1 MDINS
6 SYIDPNDPLLQ
17 QPSLATGQFK
27 SSGWDPFGVN
37 GDAKNNLQ
45 TGQTSSKVF
54 KRSSNLKKQKKGDK
68 KNKALELAERGY
80 KRHMAQL
87 EADKKRDRNLRMA
100 RHVYRRMESR
110 ERLSTRQRER
120 LALQHYCSQPLLY
133 VMDPEAELKVTKPIS
148 IGQALESRSGVYS
161 RRNNSRRVHQA
172 TIDTMRKADLRA
184 ANAILARFVND
195 EEYEKAEDNAR
206 RYKKSLTR
214 GELSMKAQ
222 RTRELEERLG
232 TPFAKS
238 RLRQTRKLNSLR
250 MSRSQTAAPLGNKS
264 RAQMIAMSN
273 NNNNNNNPEGNGGY
287 SSPLRNPRQL
297 QPPSTA
303 PTQLGYNNNNRKNS
317 GSPYITSS
325 QSEAILPSM
334 MQANNMGPRAQTVDG
349 NMFGSMN
356 ESTLNLTRQSPSSA
370 TSHRRRRDPQD
381 ELPVW
386 QRKPVAHHA
395 LPERSGSWQLR
406 RLITSTEGRWGKK
419 KHRRGF
425 ATKMIYP
432 TEVAGLNTLFS

>member
-1 MDINS
+1 MDIGL
-6 SYIDPNDPLLQ
+6 SYIDPNDPLLLGQQ

-37 GDAKNNLQ
+37 GSKNSLQ
-45 TGQTSSKVF
+45 NSKQTKSKVLR
-54 KRSSNLKKQKKGDK
+54 RSSNLKKSKKGDK

-87 EADKKRDRNLRMA
+87 EADKRRDRNLRMA

-148 IGQALESRSGVYS
+148 IGQALESRSGYYS
-161 RRNNSRRVHQA
+161 RRNNSRRMHQA
-172 TIDTMRKADLRA
+172 TLDTMRKADLRA
-184 ANAILARFVND
+184 ANAILSRFVND
-195 EEYEKAEDNAR
+195 EQHERMEEATR

-214 GELSMKAQ
+214 GELSMKAK

-232 TPFAKS
+232 TPFAKT
-238 RLRQTRKLNSLR
+238 RLRQTRKLNSLKH
-250 MSRSQTAAPLGNKS
+250 SRSQTAAPMGAYN
-264 RAQMIAMSN
+264 RAQIVSMPSN
-273 NNNNNNNPEGNGGY
+273 NSMNKTEQLGL
-287 SSPLRNPRQL
+287 SPMQQQRQL

-303 PTQLGYNNNNRKNS
+303 PTQLGGGYPLERS
-317 GSPYITSS
+317 LITSS
-325 QSEAILPSM
+325 QSEALLPSM
-334 MQANNMGPRAQTVDG
+334 MEMGSSIDARAQTVDG
-349 NMFGSMN
+349 NMFASTN
-356 ESTLNLTRQSPSSA
+356 ESSLNLTRPSPT
-370 TSHRRRRDPQD
+370 TSHGHRRRDPQSD
-381 ELPVW
+381 LPVW
-386 QRKPVAHHA
+386 QRKPIAHHA

-406 RLITSTEGRWGKK
+406 RLINSTEGRWSKNK
-419 KHRRGF
+419 LNRGF